1 MASDSICATLEN
13 ALKDVKDSQVCE
25 IYIRSK
31 TELQRQPVREIL
43 RQRLRL
49 RLRLRLRE
57 RERERERERKVTF
70 KNVPYL

>member
-13 ALKDVKDSQVCE
+13 ALKDVKDSQVYE

-31 TELQRQPVREIL
+31 TEVQRQPVREIL

-49 RLRLRLRE
+49 RERDYVRE
-57 RERERERERKVTF
+57 SINQF
-70 KNVPYL
+70 KRIKQMLYL